1 MRPGRAED
9 LAPLMEL
16 WREEVRLGRQDIV
29 PDEAR
34 MRRMLSRFDWE
45 ARSRMVDD
53 GGRLAGAVLLVSR
66 PSPEGVI
73 ASMYV
78 AGAPEVSADL
88 ARWGVRLSRAAGAAV
103 TQTFLARGQGDGLRA
118 AGMTVVRPWWRMDRT
133 LAGDLPT
140 PKVVAGYDLVDA
152 TGAPAHSWADMFN
165 RTFADH
171 WRFAPRVEEEVV
183 DGKPPELCLM
193 AVTSAGRSPVAITFG
208 DLERYPD
215 DPRPQP
221 VGVIS
226 SVGTLP
232 EHRRRGLATWLVAE
246 VMRRL
251 RLAGARYASL
261 YVDGLSPMRAYDV
274 YRRLGFEVT
283 FEAEVWEATS
293 R

>member
-78 AGAPEVSADL
+78 AGAPEASADL

-133 LAGDLPT
+133 LAGELPT
-140 PKVVAGYDLVDA
+140 RRAVAGYDLVDA

-193 AVTSAGRSPVAITFG
+193 AVTSPGRSPVAITFG
-208 DLERYPD
+208 DVEQYPD

-232 EHRRRGLATWLVAE
+232 EQRRRGLATWLVAE

-251 RLAGARYASL
+251 RRAGARHASL
-261 YVDGLSPMRAYDV
+261 YVDGLSPMRAYDL

>member
-16 WREEVRLGRQDIV
+16 WREEVRAGRQDIV
-29 PDEAR
+29 PDESR

-45 ARSRMVDD
+45 ARSRMVED
-53 GGRLAGAVLLVSR
+53 GGRLAGAVLLMSR

-73 ASMYV
+73 ANMYV

-103 TQTFLARGQGDGLRA
+103 TQTFLARGQGEGLRE
-118 AGMTVVRPWWRMDRT
+118 AGMIVVRPWWRMDRS

-140 PKVVAGYDLVDA
+140 PNAVAGYDLVDA
-152 TGAPAHSWADMFN
+152 TGAPEHSWADLFN

-208 DLERYPD
+208 DVERYPD

-251 RLAGARYASL
+251 RRAGARHASL
-261 YVDGLSPMRAYDV
+261 YVDGMNPMRAYDM

-283 FEAEVWEATS
+283 FEAEVWEASS

>member
-9 LAPLMEL
+9 LVPLMEL
-16 WREEVRLGRQDIV
+16 WREEVRAGRQDIV
-29 PDEAR
+29 PDESR

-53 GGRLAGAVLLVSR
+53 GGRLAGAVLLMSR

-103 TQTFLARGQGDGLRA
+103 TQTFLARGQGEGLRE
-118 AGMTVVRPWWRMDRT
+118 AGMIVVRPWWRMDRS

-140 PKVVAGYDLVDA
+140 PKAVAGYNLADA
-152 TGAPAHSWADMFN
+152 TGAPARSWADIFN

-208 DLERYPD
+208 DIERYPD

-251 RLAGARYASL
+251 RRAGARHASL
-261 YVDGLSPMRAYDV
+261 YVDGMNPMRAYDI
-274 YRRLGFEVT
+274 YRRLGFGVT

-293 R
+293 P